1 MVSDIISVDT
11 DTLLSLPNWKSKS
24 DIPKEYTGNCYAG
37 GYALEVKNGR
47 ITWSKNMKTNKIT
60 RPGSKKSTVKTKK
73 LKGSYYKNYF
83 KILKGTVQYV
93 KPS

>member
-1 MVSDIISVDT
+1 MQRQNYMITAEEVAESMGIS
-11 DTLLSLPNWKSKS
+11 L
-24 DIPKEYTGNCYAG
+24 

-73 LKGSYYKNYF
+73 LKG
-83 KILKGTVQYV
+83 T
-93 KPS
+93 